1 MIVDEGN
8 IGSAINNKILKFY
21 DILYLDKSKHCKG
34 GRYSKFTMFPNV
46 GRIQWKWLTNHF
58 MPRTCC
64 MCVLIKFWR

>member
-46 GRIQWKWLTNHF
+46 GRIQ
-58 MPRTCC
+58 
-64 MCVLIKFWR
+64 

>member
-8 IGSAINNKILKFY
+8 IVSAINNKILKFY

-46 GRIQWKWLTNHF
+46 GRIQ
-58 MPRTCC
+58 
-64 MCVLIKFWR
+64 